1 MSITENPESSKVI
14 QLKIS
19 RALLALDGKDHFII
33 RNEDFSIYADTTDP
47 KIVQRAK
54 WVFEEDFEQ
63 YWDAE
68 LTVTR
73 TGKKNI
79 KLLKRIKDLHWD
91 DYKEEDYYDEEKSI

>member
-1 MSITENPESSKVI
+1 MEPPKVI

-33 RNEDFSIYADTTDP
+33 RNKDFSIYADTTDS
-47 KIVQRAK
+47 KIVKRSR
-54 WVFEEDFEQ
+54 WVFEEDLEQ

-68 LTVTR
+68 LTISK

-79 KLLKRIKDLHWD
+79 KLLKRIKDLHWE
-91 DYKEEDYYDEEKSI
+91 DYKDEDYD